1 MGKDNDKKEF
11 ANLPIQVR
19 ASKMTNIYLHSR
31 ARARV
36 NVQ

>member
-11 ANLPIQVR
+11 ANLSIQVR
-19 ASKMTNIYLHSR
+19 ARKMTNIYLHSR
-31 ARARV
+31 ERVRV